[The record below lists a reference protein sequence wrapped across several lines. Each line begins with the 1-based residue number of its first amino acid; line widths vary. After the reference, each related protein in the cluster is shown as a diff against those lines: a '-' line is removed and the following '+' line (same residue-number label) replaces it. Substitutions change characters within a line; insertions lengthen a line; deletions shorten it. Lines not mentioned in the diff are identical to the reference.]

1 MNKKAILIDGF
12 FILIYVFMSFLE
24 EVKQTSV
31 AISKYIKNTE
41 LFYSHNFSK
50 ISRNQIWFKQE
61 NKQYTGSFKIR
72 GALSKLIS
80 LSKEK
85 AKRGVIAASTGNH
98 GLAVAYASKRLG
110 LESEVYVPNTTQK
123 YKVEKIKSLGSK
135 VIYYGQ
141 DCLEAE
147 IEARK
152 VSLRKNCEYISPYN
166 DSYVIQ
172 GQGTI
177 ADEITNQIKK
187 LDIVIVSVGGGGLI
201 SGISQYLKL
210 RWPDIQIVGCSPK
223 NSAVMLQ
230 SISIGKILEI
240 ESKFTLSDGT
250 AGGLEKGSIT
260 FPFCKSFIDR
270 SILVSE
276 QDIKKAMKLYFKYE
290 NQIIEGAAGVAIAA
304 LLKLEKDIVDKR
316 IGVVICGG
324 NIQKTL
330 FNSIVNNQNK
340 S

>member
-1 MNKKAILIDGF
+1 MNKKAIYIDGF

-24 EVKQTSV
+24 KVKHTSV

-41 LFYSHNFSK
+41 LTYSHKFSN

-61 NKQYTGSFKIR
+61 NKQHTGSFKIR

-110 LESEVYVPNTTQK
+110 IKSEVYVPNTTQK
-123 YKVEKIKSLGSK
+123 YKVEKIKSFGSK
-135 VIYYGQ
+135 VIYHGQ

-147 IEARK
+147 INARE
-152 VSLRKNCEYISPYN
+152 VSQKKNCEYISPYN
-166 DSYVIQ
+166 DSCVIE

-177 ADEITNQIKK
+177 ADEIVNQIKK

-210 RWPDIQIVGCSPK
+210 RWPDI
-223 NSAVMLQ
+223 
-230 SISIGKILEI
+230 
-240 ESKFTLSDGT
+240 
-250 AGGLEKGSIT
+250 
-260 FPFCKSFIDR
+260 
-270 SILVSE
+270 
-276 QDIKKAMKLYFKYE
+276 
-290 NQIIEGAAGVAIAA
+290 
-304 LLKLEKDIVDKR
+304 
-316 IGVVICGG
+316 
-324 NIQKTL
+324 
-330 FNSIVNNQNK
+330 
-340 S
+340 

>member
-1 MNKKAILIDGF
+1 
-12 FILIYVFMSFLE
+12 MSFLE
-24 EVKQTSV
+24 KVKHTSV

-41 LFYSHNFSK
+41 LFYSHKFSN

-72 GALSKLIS
+72 GALTKLIS

-110 LESEVYVPNTTQK
+110 IESEVYVPNTTQK
-123 YKVEKIKSLGSK
+123 YKVKKIKSFGSK
-135 VIYYGQ
+135 VIYHGQ

-147 IEARK
+147 IKARE
-152 VSLRKNCEYISPYN
+152 VSKKKDCEYISPYN
-166 DSYVIQ
+166 DSYVIE

-177 ADEITNQIKK
+177 ADEIVNQIKK

-210 RWPDIQIVGCSPK
+210 RWPDIKVVGCSPK
-223 NSAVMLQ
+223 NSAVMLK
-230 SISIGKILEI
+230 SILSEKILEI

-250 AGGLEKGSIT
+250 AGGLEKRSIT
-260 FPFCKSFIDR
+260 YPICKSFIDQ

-276 QDIKKAMKLYFKYE
+276 SDIKKAMKLYFKYE
-290 NQIIEGAAGVAIAA
+290 NQIVEGAAGVAIAA
-304 LLKLEKDIVDKR
+304 LLKLEKDIVDKK

>member
-1 MNKKAILIDGF
+1 MIGHLIMD
-12 FILIYVFMSFLE
+12 FLK
-24 EVKQTSV
+24 EVKHTSI
-31 AISKYIKNTE
+31 AIDKYIHKTE
-41 LFYSHNFSK
+41 LSYSKSFSK

-85 AKRGVIAASTGNH
+85 VKRGVIAASTGNH
-98 GLAVAYASKRLG
+98 GLAVAYASNRLG
-110 LESEVYVPNTTQK
+110 IESEVFVPDTTQK
-123 YKVEKIKSLGSK
+123 FKIEKIKSLGSK

-152 VSLRKNCEYISPYN
+152 VSQRKNCEYISPYN
-166 DSYVIQ
+166 DSYVIE

-177 ADEITNQIKK
+177 ADEIANQIKK

-201 SGISQYLKL
+201 AGISQYLKL
-210 RWPDIQIVGCSPK
+210 RWPDIQVVGCSPK

-230 SISIGKILEI
+230 SILSEEILEI
-240 ESKFTLSDGT
+240 ESKSTLSDGT
-250 AGGLEKGSIT
+250 AGGLEKRSIT
-260 FPFCKSFIDR
+260 FPLCKSFIDR
-270 SILVSE
+270 SILVGE
-276 QDIKKAMKLYFKYE
+276 KDIKKAMKLYFKYE
-290 NQIIEGAAGVAIAA
+290 NQVIEGAAGVAIAA
-304 LLKLEKDIVDKR
+304 LLKLGKEVVDKR

-330 FNSIVNNQNK
+330 FNSIVNNQDK